1 MKKQFAL
8 MATLWLVLANT
19 QSPALADDWF
29 DKYDHD
35 HDHHWDYKEF
45 QSAHN
50 NYWKAHH
57 EEKRMNDAELRAE
70 FDRRAAEHHGWVDN
84 EGVRDFHHW

>member
-19 QSPALADDWF
+19 QAPALADDWF
-29 DKYDHD
+29 DKYDHN
-35 HDHHWDYKEF
+35 HDHHWDYNEF
-45 QSAHN
+45 RTAHN
-50 NYWKAHH
+50 TYWKGHRD
-57 EEKRMNDAELRAE
+57 EKRMDDAELRSE
-70 FDRRAAEHHGWVDN
+70 FNRRAGDHHDWVDN